1 MSNTPNELPSTPQ
14 PSSLIKGN
22 NEIIATPQQFLKW
35 FEDIENSIDD
45 EHLSIYQ
52 HHMDNLNHEID
63 ICQSIMVRI
72 NDIDFEVKNIENQF
86 HNVNNR
92 TTELETICQKY
103 IDEREELMKMKEF
116 VDHQRYLNNV

>member
-1 MSNTPNELPSTPQ
+1 
-14 PSSLIKGN
+14 
-22 NEIIATPQQFLKW
+22 
-35 FEDIENSIDD
+35 
-45 EHLSIYQ
+45 
-52 HHMDNLNHEID
+52 MDNLNHEID
-63 ICQSIMVRI
+63 ICQSIMARI

>member
-1 MSNTPNELPSTPQ
+1 
-14 PSSLIKGN
+14 
-22 NEIIATPQQFLKW
+22 
-35 FEDIENSIDD
+35 
-45 EHLSIYQ
+45 
-52 HHMDNLNHEID
+52 MDNLNHEID